1 MNYFYLLF
9 SSGIDA
15 LPQTRGFQSPYL
27 FNLKLKLRLC
37 DLTEFIC
44 CFKYLSFM
52 TLGCKDIGIK
62 NQSLLQEL

>member
-15 LPQTRGFQSPYL
+15 LPQTQGFQSPYL
-27 FNLKLKLRLC
+27 CNLKLKLRLC